1 MQDCLCGVN
10 NLKRQVFR
18 KISVLL
24 LVMTLSFCFTG
35 CRNAVTNEKKQL
47 YRAIC
52 DPNIQGV
59 KEVVK
64 NNKSIVNKKMKVFG
78 QAKPLEL
85 AVREIET
92 EKVQVEICSE
102 LIEAGADINEM
113 GLDGSTNLC
122 WALDNERIHLAEK
135 LIDEGADVN
144 QKDEE
149 GLTPLRS
156 VLRAV
161 TFENHD
167 TQKQMTEKL
176 LKAGAKPDGKLISY
190 LLSDKN
196 NNWGMQYYF
205 IPRIMKW
212 MPNDQITEGI
222 SSALYA
228 AIKGDDK
235 ELQKQ
240 LNSGNIKKTEKNQ
253 ILAFA
258 AANCGTEILKLMKDQ
273 GYDFS
278 WKDSDK
284 VGLIHIAA
292 LCNQKEVVEYLL
304 DQGLNGSDETDFF
317 EVDAVAFA
325 VLGNHLETAQL
336 LIQKGKVNYKNN
348 LSDGECAAW
357 SFISAYGGKEAF
369 RSLAKLGYQPAE
381 KEIYHAFEYGS
392 EEQYPALIEF
402 KDAVKVKGED
412 GSSVLSCFSMQEY
425 GNQFYDLCRRGLRAD
440 EDELKDLIWSG
451 RSDLVRKVLEEKMT
465 QGNIRKE
472 ALLQSAIDIGDFTM
486 VKYLVKKGADINK
499 YVEAGAEDDM
509 WTPMQMAYARA
520 SKDIRKYLEE
530 NGGNTSKKDSKGRSC
545 KEIAEEAEAVWNLN

>member
-1 MQDCLCGVN
+1 MQDQLCGIN
-10 NLKRQVFR
+10 NPERQVFR
-18 KISVLL
+18 KIQVLL
-24 LVMTLSFCFTG
+24 LIMILSFCFTG

-59 KEVVK
+59 KEAVK
-64 NNKSIVNKKMKVFG
+64 DNKSIVNKRMKVFG

-85 AVREIET
+85 AVREIES
-92 EKVQVEICSE
+92 EKVQVEICSV
-102 LIEAGADINEM
+102 LMEAGADINEM

-122 WALDNERIHLAEK
+122 WALDNERMHLAEK
-135 LIDEGADVN
+135 LIEEGADVN

-161 TFENHD
+161 TFENYD
-167 TQKQMTEKL
+167 IQKQMTEKL

-190 LLSDKN
+190 LLTHKN

-212 MPNDQITEGI
+212 MPDNQIAERI

-228 AIKGDDK
+228 AIKGDNK

-240 LNSGNIKKTEKNQ
+240 LKSGNIKKAEKNQ

-258 AANCGTEILKLMKDQ
+258 AANCDTDTLRLMKDQ
-273 GYDFS
+273 GYNFS

-292 LCNQKEVVEYLL
+292 LCNQAKVVDYLL
-304 DQGLNGSDETDFF
+304 DQGLKGSDKTDFF
-317 EVDAVAFA
+317 QADAVAFA
-325 VLGNHLETAQL
+325 VLGNHLDTAQL
-336 LIQKGKVNYKNN
+336 LIQKGKVDYKKN

-357 SFISAYGGKEAF
+357 TFISAYGGKESF
-369 RSLAKLGYQPAE
+369 QSLAKLGYQPTE
-381 KEIYHAFEYGS
+381 REIYHAFEYGS

-402 KDAVKVKGED
+402 KDVVKVKGED
-412 GSSVLSCFSMQEY
+412 GGSVLSCFSMQGY
-425 GNQFYDLCRRGLRAD
+425 GNQFYDLCQKGLRAD
-440 EDELKDLIWSG
+440 EDVLKELIWSG
-451 RSDLVRKVLEEKMT
+451 RSDIVRKVLEEKMT

-509 WTPMQMAYARA
+509 WTPMQTTYARA